1 MSSEPITDSPD
12 PRLQAALAEYLER
25 IDQGEAVDRVA
36 FLAEYPNLAEELA
49 PLLETAD
56 ALELIGGNTSE
67 PRTPDV
73 STHSQLS
80 HDIETMAPGRQGQEA
95 TTSGPLPA
103 EFGRYRVIK
112 PLGQGAMGVVYLAD
126 DTQLHR
132 QVALK
137 TSSFD
142 NDHSGELLERF
153 YREARSAAN
162 LRHPNICP
170 VYDVGE
176 IQGRHYISLAYIEG
190 RTLATY
196 VNANGSLHERQVLV
210 LVRKLALALEEAH
223 KHEVV
228 HRDLKPANIMV
239 DLRGEP
245 IIMDFGLA
253 RVGYSADE
261 SRLTQVG
268 MIVGS
273 PAYMAPEQ
281 IGGQPELLTGAA
293 DQYSLGVILFELLI
307 GHPPFRGPVTAVV
320 GQILTQPPPRPRSL
334 RSDLSSAVEA
344 LCLKMLSKSP
354 SDRFASMKH
363 VADEIAALLRGSSAE
378 QRPLVA
384 SAKSGSEDR
393 SQPETSTPKT
403 SLHEALIQEA
413 RHRLKQR
420 DYPKAIE
427 MLQQI
432 PEAERPP
439 EAAKLLAQA
448 LKLMDEVNFV
458 LQEMEAALQSRD
470 GATLA
475 KRAQELVKLK
485 PDHPRARQ
493 VRELIKKYGPERALQ
508 FLAENSGTT
517 PAPPVD
523 RGSQRRVGLI
533 AGGIVAL
540 LLGIVIWFGSGKTR
554 LKVTVNDP
562 TIEVT
567 FRGSQLSIRDGV
579 SQVEVEPGDEEL
591 TIRVAGVEFQTPK
604 FSLKKG
610 TTSVVEVERAEDKLA
625 VNLAGKELAAWPL
638 DQAAAAPL
646 GTVTATQPDTPT
658 ADPNDEID
666 LLAAVDVSQLGDSDM
681 KWERKGQTVVCT
693 GTGAAGKSAWKGFR
707 LPTEIGG
714 DYEVELEFQQRA
726 FWPMQIDFPLQ
737 DTAVRV
743 SLTGDYCDLMIED
756 DKSQPNAEKTWRS
769 TATKLKTMVPQ
780 KLVVRVRQSGT
791 RAVIKATLDGVTLG
805 TYSGERSR
813 IVLPSWVKPNVK
825 QITSGSLCG
834 NLADGY
840 IELRK
845 AVYRPLSPVSPEI
858 ASPPAVSPPH
868 KTTGAATTISFPQ
881 NGRFTAARPLTEVN
895 QGEPINAY
903 PWITP
908 DGLSLYW
915 TRETQNVDSTVMQ
928 ATRSSTDAP
937 FGDIKPV
944 LRHARLASVSSDGL
958 EIVCPFD
965 ANGDGKPEEL
975 CTSRRATTSQEFPT
989 PQAIPTLAGLHHAL
1003 GSAFSEDGQRLIVL
1017 AAPQPN
1023 TTRII
1028 HRVERSGPGA
1038 AWGTPRAV
1046 TIPNTSPEMDKI
1058 TWPSLASGK
1067 YLIFSY
1073 QDPTNRPV
1081 EWGCVA
1087 DATSDPLAFAN
1098 PRHMLLDSE
1107 RFIVRGGR
1115 YCPATG
1121 ELFYTHSSTTPPFE
1135 KLEIRVA
1142 RADVVP
1148 VTPPSNPEEGWT
1160 DLFNGRDLTGWTPM
1174 GFQGWRVENGIL
1186 IGESKTERGWLRTDT
1201 VYDNFELDFEY
1212 RLSPGTISGVF
1223 LRAWLNGGISGQDF
1237 HEIQILDESDEDYR
1251 QLSAV
1256 QRTGALYGQL
1266 AASPLTELRPNLWYR
1281 MNIAV
1286 HGDDIRVQVNG
1297 QEVTRGKVPSGKLNR
1312 GHIGL
1317 QLLPVKKPQRC
1328 EFRKLRVR
1336 PLKDGLPVAG
1346 APAQPNEP
1354 MAKNEPIVQPAELDD
1369 PDDSDEVEEVRN
1381 GLKAEIFAGQNFERK
1396 VTEKIEPNLDCF
1408 WNLAAPAV
1416 GAPVDGFSVRFSGWL
1431 KAPRSGR
1438 YKIGFWS
1445 DDGLR
1450 VSLDGKKVIDD
1461 WKVGAHVREVSV
1473 ELTDQP
1479 QSILVETF
1487 DHGGPAYLTAYW
1499 LPTGQATPCLI
1510 QSEAFFPTEASARAP
1525 TAKTTNQRQGLIA
1538 EYFDLPFQRK
1548 YATHRVVRAETT
1560 WFTATP
1566 TPGLP
1571 TALAAR
1577 YSGYVVPP
1585 TTGQYKLVALGD
1597 DWMRVWIDNK
1607 PALEAKFEHGIQTA
1621 LISLDAGKAHAIR
1634 IEHAN
1639 SYLDG
1644 EYFLHWVEPGKTE
1657 EVSIPPECLFPTK
1670 SSANRAA
1677 SKKQNVKT
1685 PEKPVEK
1692 ANVTDLPEVRHGL
1705 KAEIFEGRNFDKKI
1719 AEQIEPNVECFWELG
1734 APAKEA
1740 PVDNFSVRFSGWLRA
1755 PKTGRYKLFLSSKDG
1770 SRLKINHQTLIDNWK
1785 LKPEVA
1791 EVSVELTQDPQPI
1804 EVEVFNADLYSWV
1817 SLLWQPAGTAT
1828 VCHIPATALYPD
1840 LENAR
1845 SKASRTNIEKTG
1857 LVAEYF
1863 DKSFGRRLATDRV
1876 YRIEEIWGPH
1886 SPRWGLP
1893 TDSAAK
1899 YTGVLVPPVSGQ
1911 YKLVTSARG
1920 HIRVW
1925 IDDKPTVEAKGIQT
1939 AQNAVVELEAN
1950 KQYEIRVEI
1959 LTTGHGAHY
1968 LHWIPP
1974 GTTKEVS
1981 IPPECLFPNKA
1992 AVRQVISGPVIKAP
2006 TEEKPTPN
2014 TISAAERETIERG
2027 LAQLKAADEAAGKKL
2042 LKDFDAQ
2049 IEKVRAAPKLSA
2061 DERVVRIKSLE
2072 DEKSLFEKHGHI
2084 PFSLAMRTETLKY
2097 LREFTE
2103 ARTDTA
2109 KVYDRLIE
2117 SLTKRKSDE
2126 AASLLRT
2133 ERDIA
2138 VGPKVVAIWRTV
2150 EVSGGKK
2157 TDDWSIWSNGSVGKS
2172 NRQFLWMMDER
2183 RFAIQWTR
2191 TVDTF
2196 VFGEDCTKAS
2206 IVNENGVKIYAGER
2220 VAP

>member
-25 IDQGEAVDRVA
+25 IDQGEAVDRNE
-36 FLAEYPNLAEELA
+36 FLAEHPDLAAMLA

-56 ALELIGGNTSE
+56 ALEQIGGNTRE

-80 HDIETMAPGRQGQEA
+80 HDIETIAPGRQGQEV

-112 PLGQGAMGVVYLAD
+112 SLGQGAMGVVYLAD

-142 NDHSGELLERF
+142 DDHSGELLERF

-210 LVRKLALALEEAH
+210 LIRKLALALEEAH

-253 RVGYSADE
+253 RVGYSAEE

-320 GQILTQPPPRPRSL
+320 GQILTQPPPRPGSL
-334 RSDLSSAVEA
+334 RSDLSSAVES

-354 SDRFASMKH
+354 KDRFASTKH

-384 SAKSGSEDR
+384 SAKSGAEDR
-393 SQPETSTPKT
+393 SQPETSTPKA

-413 RHRLKQR
+413 RQRLKQR

-432 PEAERPP
+432 PETERPP

-475 KRAQELVKLK
+475 RRAQELVKLK
-485 PDHPRARQ
+485 PDHPRPRQ
-493 VRELIKKYGPERALQ
+493 VRELIKKHGAERALQ
-508 FLAENSGTT
+508 FLAEESGSTAAT
-517 PAPPVD
+517 PYD
-523 RGSQRRVGLI
+523 TGNQRRVGLL
-533 AGGIVAL
+533 AGGILAVM

-567 FRGSQLSIRDGV
+567 FRGNQLSIQDGA
-579 SQVEVEPGDEEL
+579 SQVEVDPGEQEL
-591 TIRVAGVEFQTPK
+591 TIRLAGVEFQTPK
-604 FSLKKG
+604 FTLKRG
-610 TTSVVEVERAEDKLA
+610 TTSVVEVEQADEKLS
-625 VNLAGKELAAWPL
+625 VNLAGTELVAWPL
-638 DQAAAAPL
+638 ENAGTASAV
-646 GTVTATQPDTPT
+646 GTVTHSVTTT
-658 ADPNDEID
+658 ADTNGKID
-666 LLAAVDVSQLGDSDM
+666 LLAAVDVSQLGDSEM
-681 KWERKGQTVVCT
+681 RWERQGQTVVCT
-693 GTGAAGKSAWKGFR
+693 GTGAAGKSDWKGFR
-707 LPTEIGG
+707 FPTEIGG

-743 SLTGDYCDLMIED
+743 SLTGDFSDLNIAD
-756 DKSQPNAEKTWRS
+756 DKEHPNAERTWRS
-769 TATKLKTMVPQ
+769 STAKLKSMVPQ
-780 KLVVRVRQSGT
+780 RLLIRVRQSGT
-791 RAVIKATLDGVTLG
+791 RAEIEATLDGVTLG
-805 TYSGERSR
+805 TYRGERSR
-813 IVLPSWVKPNVK
+813 IVLPSWIKPNFK

-834 NLADGY
+834 NLAEGY
-840 IELRK
+840 IELRR
-845 AVYRPLSPVSPEI
+845 AVYRPLTS
-858 ASPPAVSPPH
+858 ASQDQARVLTAAVPAPAVSPP
-868 KTTGAATTISFPQ
+868 
-881 NGRFTAARPLTEVN
+881 N
-895 QGEPINAY
+895 
-903 PWITP
+903 
-908 DGLSLYW
+908 
-915 TRETQNVDSTVMQ
+915 
-928 ATRSSTDAP
+928 
-937 FGDIKPV
+937 
-944 LRHARLASVSSDGL
+944 
-958 EIVCPFD
+958 
-965 ANGDGKPEEL
+965 
-975 CTSRRATTSQEFPT
+975 
-989 PQAIPTLAGLHHAL
+989 
-1003 GSAFSEDGQRLIVL
+1003 
-1017 AAPQPN
+1017 AAPKAEINVSAPQHGRVNAAVNSALSTPATLQPN
-1023 TTRII
+1023 T
-1028 HRVERSGPGA
+1028 V
-1038 AWGTPRAV
+1038 
-1046 TIPNTSPEMDKI
+1046 D
-1058 TWPSLASGK
+1058 
-1067 YLIFSY
+1067 
-1073 QDPTNRPV
+1073 
-1081 EWGCVA
+1081 
-1087 DATSDPLAFAN
+1087 
-1098 PRHMLLDSE
+1098 
-1107 RFIVRGGR
+1107 
-1115 YCPATG
+1115 
-1121 ELFYTHSSTTPPFE
+1121 
-1135 KLEIRVA
+1135 
-1142 RADVVP
+1142 
-1148 VTPPSNPEEGWT
+1148 GWT
-1160 DLFNGRDLTGWTPM
+1160 DLFNGRDLTGWTAK
-1174 GFQGWRVENGIL
+1174 GVQGWRVENGVL
-1186 IGESKTERGWLRTDT
+1186 VGETHTEMGWLMTNT
-1201 VYDNFELDFEY
+1201 EYQNFELDFEY
-1212 RLSPGTISGVF
+1212 RLAPGTNSGMF
-1223 LRAWLNGGISGQDF
+1223 LRAWHNGRISGRDF
-1237 HEIQILDESDEDYR
+1237 LEIQLLDESDEVHR
-1251 QLSAV
+1251 TMTAF
-1256 QRTGALYGQL
+1256 QRTGALYDIL
-1266 AASPLTELRPNLWYR
+1266 NARPLTELRPNMWHR
-1281 MNIAV
+1281 MNIAI
-1286 HGDDIRVQVNG
+1286 HGQDIRVQVNG
-1297 QEVTRGKVPSGKLNR
+1297 QAVTRGEIPAGKQQQ

-1317 QLLPVKKPQRC
+1317 QLYPRTTPQRC
-1328 EFRKLRVR
+1328 EFQKLRVR
-1336 PLKDGLPVAG
+1336 PLKEGLPVSEDHAE
-1346 APAQPNEP
+1346 PNRP
-1354 MAKNEPIVQPAELDD
+1354 MAIIDPMKEPAEPEG
-1369 PDDSDEVEEVRN
+1369 PDDQNNEEPKREEIRN
-1381 GLKAEIFAGQNFERK
+1381 GLRAEIYAGQNFERK
-1396 VTEKIEPNLDCF
+1396 VTEKNEPDLDCF
-1408 WNLAAPAV
+1408 WNLAAPAI

-1438 YKIGFWS
+1438 YKIGFSS

-1450 VSLDGKKVIDD
+1450 VSIDGRKVIDD
-1461 WKVGAHVREVSV
+1461 WKVGDHYREASV
-1473 ELTDQP
+1473 ELTEEP
-1479 QSILVETF
+1479 LAILVETF
-1487 DHGGPAYLTAYW
+1487 DHAGPAYLSAFW
-1499 LPTGQATPCLI
+1499 LPTGQSTPCLI
-1510 QSEAFFPTEASARAP
+1510 PSEAFFLTEEAARSPAVKP
-1525 TAKTTNQRQGLIA
+1525 SKQRHSLLA
-1538 EYFDLPFQRK
+1538 EYFDLSFTRK
-1548 YATHRVVRAETT
+1548 LATHRVIRAETS
-1560 WFTATP
+1560 WHTATP
-1566 TPGLP
+1566 QWGLP
-1571 TALAAR
+1571 TVLAAR
-1577 YSGYVVPP
+1577 YSGYIVPP
-1585 TTGQYKLVALGD
+1585 KTGQYKIVGLGD

-1607 PALEAKFEHGIQTA
+1607 PALEAKFEQGIQTA
-1621 LISLDAGKAHAIR
+1621 LINLEAGKPHAIR

-1639 SYLDG
+1639 GYLDG
-1644 EYFLHWVEPGKTE
+1644 EYFLHWVEPGGTHE
-1657 EVSIPPECLFPTK
+1657 LSIPPECLFPSK
-1670 SSANRAA
+1670 AAAQRAA
-1677 SKKQNVKT
+1677 TDKQKAAV
-1685 PEKPVEK
+1685 PEKDINGVQ
-1692 ANVTDLPEVRHGL
+1692 PEVRHGL
-1705 KAEIFEGRNFDKKI
+1705 KAEIFEGQDFEKKVC
-1719 AEQIEPNVECFWELG
+1719 ERIEPNVECFWELG
-1734 APAKEA
+1734 APASEA
-1740 PVDNFSVRFSGWLRA
+1740 PVNNFSVRFTGWLRA
-1755 PKTGRYKLFLSSKDG
+1755 PKAGRYKLILSSKDG
-1770 SRLKINHQTLIDNWK
+1770 SRLKINNQAVIDNWK
-1785 LKPEVA
+1785 LKPEVV

-1817 SLLWQPAGTAT
+1817 SLLWQPAGSATAS
-1828 VCHIPATALYPD
+1828 HIPATAFYPD

-1992 AVRQVISGPVIKAP
+1992 AVRQVTSGPVIKAP

-2027 LAQLKAADEAAGKKL
+2027 LAQLKADDEAAGKKL

-2049 IEKVRAAPKLSA
+2049 FEKVRAAPKLSA